1 MRHPLL
7 FLFFSL
13 AAIATSYNSCTQ
25 ETEPKTETEAE
36 EPVMRKVSDLVNLMF
51 KMEGDLKLLRTKLT
65 EDMLLAPIE
74 HFIYEDIFTAEA
86 SSYVRRDSVYVING
100 TDYLKELH
108 QLSQSET
115 KENALISFNAVV
127 DACVTCHESYC
138 PGPVARIKKLRI

>member
-1 MRHPLL
+1 
-7 FLFFSL
+7 
-13 AAIATSYNSCTQ
+13 
-25 ETEPKTETEAE
+25 
-36 EPVMRKVSDLVNLMF
+36 MRKVSDLVNLMF

-65 EDMLLAPIE
+65 EDTLLAPIE
-74 HFIYEDIFTAEA
+74 HFTYEDIFTAEA
-86 SSYVRRDSVYVING
+86 FSEIRRDSVFVING

-138 PGPVARIKKLRI
+138 PGPVARIRKLRI